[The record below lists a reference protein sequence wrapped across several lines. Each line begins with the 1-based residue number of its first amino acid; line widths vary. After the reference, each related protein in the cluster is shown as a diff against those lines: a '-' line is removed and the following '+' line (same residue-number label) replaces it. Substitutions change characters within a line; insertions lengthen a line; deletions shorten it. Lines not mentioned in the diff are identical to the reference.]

1 MKFKFEFMP
10 HDEEGLQ
17 SLLLFLRGRCPGVE
31 EGKATAIPTAKMK
44 QTAACGDG
52 STKINTHQKM
62 NKNN

>member
-1 MKFKFEFMP
+1 MKFKFDSLVQ
-10 HDEEGLQ
+10 DEEGLEI
-17 SLLLFLRGRCPGVE
+17 LLLFLRGRCPGVK
-31 EGKATAIPTAKMK
+31 EGEATARPTVKMK